1 MYSKDITHTTI
12 IYIMDY
18 LQWVNWIYPRK
29 PLFNQVQCQ
38 MEQAENTGGN

>member
-1 MYSKDITHTTI
+1 MYSKDITHTTM

-18 LQWVNWIYPRK
+18 LQWNPIYPRK